1 MPQED
6 ILIGRSLPGPD
17 PVAHYPLQ
25 HSVIVLISYCEGL
38 SCKMSLT
45 QYLGLDE
52 CHTDLHSPHGT
63 SSVLELEI
71 SQIRVSHI
79 SRWYSLNVNEL

>member
-6 ILIGRSLPGPD
+6 ILICRSLLGPD

-25 HSVIVLISYCEGL
+25 HSVIVFISYCEGL
-38 SCKMSLT
+38 SRKLCLT

-52 CHTDLHSPHGT
+52 CHTHLHSVHGT
-63 SSVLELEI
+63 CSVLELEA
-71 SQIRVSHI
+71 SPIRVSYI
-79 SRWYSLNVNEL
+79 SRWYSLNENEL